1 MRNNSIYWCGKNSSS
16 GGGIYRVHPDG
27 SGFTDVVST
36 GIGRRGIRGIAVDWV
51 ASKYP
56 GHRGVMVINRTLSQE
71 RLSCDCYVIY
81 FEPWVHV
88 VGLIEGIYQE
98 MKCVFS
104 VCHHNMRLSI

>member
-1 MRNNSIYWCGKNSSS
+1 MCNDCDWSEWRVEQLDVHMKNNSIYWCGKNSTS

-56 GHRGVMVINRTLSQE
+56 GHRGVVVINRTFSQQG
-71 RLSCDCYVIY
+71 LSCDCHVRY
-81 FEPWVHV
+81 FEPHR
-88 VGLIEGIYQE
+88 GSCG
-98 MKCVFS
+98 
-104 VCHHNMRLSI
+104 